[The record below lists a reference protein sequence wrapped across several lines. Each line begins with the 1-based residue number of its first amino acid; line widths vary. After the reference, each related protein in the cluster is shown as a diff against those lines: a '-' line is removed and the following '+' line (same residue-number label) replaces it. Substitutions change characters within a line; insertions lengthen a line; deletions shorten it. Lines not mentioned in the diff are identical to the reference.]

1 MTTTVVHTIKP
12 AGGGHFSSL
21 DAWVIGAL
29 VVGDPGFPGLIARNL
44 VALDQIEVAEVYSG
58 GSALVARVDTN
69 QAGWVTDATHYMEIR
84 GAVGH
89 QHQGIWDTNKAYFEV
104 TSGGPHAFVYYQ
116 VTHLTEMQGRC
127 TVGQPFYMEIAGGAN
142 GNSVIDRCILIRTD
156 GGAVAGTN
164 SGFTGKTL
172 TFLSSMIFAP
182 SPTTYGLFCV
192 SGTLNI
198 YNCTLVATQPGGVG
212 IESFAGTTNSQ
223 NNYIKADYCYDIT
236 SGVINK
242 GSNDATSTTEAV
254 TPALRSIPYSTANFV
269 SVTPGSEN
277 LHLVVGSVL
286 RDAGVTTPAVIDI
299 DGRMRIAPFDIGA
312 DEYLDAPICWNYTA
326 RYKSSNKLFKAS
338 GCGSFPRN
346 LRVPGNVDT
355 STGRMVDDG
364 ILINPD
370 EYEAV

>member
-1 MTTTVVHTIKP
+1 
-12 AGGGHFSSL
+12 
-21 DAWVIGAL
+21 
-29 VVGDPGFPGLIARNL
+29 
-44 VALDQIEVAEVYSG
+44 
-58 GSALVARVDTN
+58 
-69 QAGWVTDATHYMEIR
+69 
-84 GAVGH
+84 
-89 QHQGIWDTNKAYFEV
+89 
-104 TSGGPHAFVYYQ
+104 
-116 VTHLTEMQGRC
+116 
-127 TVGQPFYMEIAGGAN
+127 
-142 GNSVIDRCILIRTD
+142 
-156 GGAVAGTN
+156 
-164 SGFTGKTL
+164 
-172 TFLSSMIFAP
+172 
-182 SPTTYGLFCV
+182 V